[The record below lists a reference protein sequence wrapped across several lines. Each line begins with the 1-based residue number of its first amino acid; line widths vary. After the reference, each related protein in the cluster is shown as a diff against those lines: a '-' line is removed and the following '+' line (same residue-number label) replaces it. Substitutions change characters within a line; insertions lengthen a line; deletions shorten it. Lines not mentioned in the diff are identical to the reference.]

1 MKDKNPPKIDLFSEE
16 VSACPFSAYK
26 EIRESGR
33 VYQEPRYGN
42 YVLTHHDDIQSLKND
57 QVFDSRHGVDPAG
70 RFSASTYPDINRTDP
85 PRHAKIKAFLYK
97 SFSPQAIK
105 SWEEDIQTIFIEHFD
120 DIKRDSSDHS
130 FDIVHHVCY
139 PAPAAVICRML
150 GFADDRR
157 EDFQRWSAA
166 LVERLGTDISEE
178 QRNALVEMARFIRLK
193 AEEKTE
199 TPGKDLM
206 TEIVFAEV
214 DGERLSPEEVVANG
228 VFFLA
233 AGHETTAN
241 FLSNFTVQ
249 LATIPGLFENLKNDR
264 NLLLPAL
271 EETLRLESPVQNI
284 CRTLKEEVLIENT
297 VIQEDDRMM
306 FSLGAGNRDPS
317 VFENPEAFD
326 LTRSNL
332 TQHLAFG
339 YGHHQCLGAR
349 LARLEGEIYANI
361 LLDRFDK
368 IELAAEF
375 KRQPGN
381 VVRGYKS
388 LNIKCL

>member
-1 MKDKNPPKIDLFSEE
+1 MKSKDTEKIDLFAEE

-26 EIRESGR
+26 EIRDSGR

-42 YVLTHHDDIQSLKND
+42 YVLTHHEDIQSLKND
-57 QVFDSRHGVDPAG
+57 RVFDSRHGVDPAG

-85 PRHAKIKAFLYK
+85 PRHSKIKAFLYK
-97 SFSPQAIK
+97 SFSPQAVQ
-105 SWEEDIQTIFIEHFD
+105 SWEDDIHKIFVEHFD
-120 DIKRDSSDHS
+120 DMARDHSEQS

-150 GFADDRR
+150 GFSDDRR
-157 EDFQRWSAA
+157 DDFERWSAA
-166 LVERLGTDISEE
+166 LVERLGADISED

-193 AEEKTE
+193 AEEKSE
-199 TPGKDLM
+199 KPGKDLM

-249 LATIPGLFENLKNDR
+249 IATIPGLFESLKNDR
-264 NLLLPAL
+264 SLLKPAL

-284 CRTLKEEVLIENT
+284 CRTVKEEVLIDET
-297 VIQEDDRMM
+297 VIHEDDRMM
-306 FSLGAGNRDPS
+306 FSLGAGNRDPE
-317 VFENPEAFD
+317 VFENPEDFD
-326 LTRSNL
+326 LTRGNL
-332 TQHLAFG
+332 NQHLAFG

-368 IELAAEF
+368 IELAEGY

-388 LNIKCL
+388 LNIKCS

>member
-1 MKDKNPPKIDLFSEE
+1 MKVKDPKKIDLFAEE

-33 VYQEPRYGN
+33 VYKEPRYGN

-57 QVFDSRHGVDPAG
+57 RVFDSRHGVDPAG

-85 PRHAKIKAFLYK
+85 PRHAKIKGFLYK
-97 SFSPQAIK
+97 SFSPQAVQ
-105 SWEEDIQTIFIEHFD
+105 SWEDDIHKIFVEHFD
-120 DIKRDSSDHS
+120 NIGCDNS

-150 GFADDRR
+150 GFSDDRR

-166 LVERLGTDISEE
+166 LVERLGTDISED

-193 AEEKTE
+193 AEEKAKK
-199 TPGKDLM
+199 PGKDLM

-249 LATIPGLFENLKNDR
+249 IATIPSLFDRLKNDR
-264 NLLLPAL
+264 SLLKPAL
-271 EETLRLESPVQNI
+271 EESLRLESPVQNI
-284 CRTLKEEVLIENT
+284 CRTVKEDVSIENT
-297 VIQEDDRMM
+297 IIREDDRMM
-306 FSLGAGNRDPS
+306 FSLGAGNRDPQ
-317 VFENPEAFD
+317 VFENPEDFD
-326 LTRSNL
+326 LTRGNL
-332 TQHLAFG
+332 NQHLAFG

-368 IELAAEF
+368 IELAEGH

-388 LNIKCL
+388 LNIKCS

>member
-284 CRTLKEEVLIENT
+284 CRTVKEEVLIENT

>member
-1 MKDKNPPKIDLFSEE
+1 MKSKDSEKIDLFAEE

-26 EIRESGR
+26 EIRDSGR

-42 YVLTHHDDIQSLKND
+42 YVLTHHEDIQSLKND
-57 QVFDSRHGVDPAG
+57 RVFDSRHGVDPAG

-85 PRHAKIKAFLYK
+85 PRHSKIKAFLYK
-97 SFSPQAIK
+97 SFSPQAVQ
-105 SWEEDIQTIFIEHFD
+105 SWEDDIHKIFVEHFD
-120 DIKRDSSDHS
+120 DMARDHSEHS

-150 GFADDRR
+150 GFSDDRR
-157 EDFQRWSAA
+157 DDFERWSAA
-166 LVERLGTDISEE
+166 LVERLGTDISED

-193 AEEKTE
+193 AEEKSE
-199 TPGKDLM
+199 IPGKDLM

-214 DGERLSPEEVVANG
+214 DGERLTPQEVVANG

-249 LATIPGLFENLKNDR
+249 IATIPGLFESLKNDR
-264 NLLLPAL
+264 SLLKPAL

-284 CRTLKEEVLIENT
+284 CRTVKEEVLIDET
-297 VIQEDDRMM
+297 VIHEDDRMM
-306 FSLGAGNRDPS
+306 FSLGAGNRDPE
-317 VFENPEAFD
+317 VFENPEDFD
-326 LTRSNL
+326 LTRGNL
-332 TQHLAFG
+332 NQHLAFG

-368 IELAAEF
+368 IELAEGY

-388 LNIKCL
+388 LNIKCS

>member
-105 SWEEDIQTIFIEHFD
+105 SWEEDIQKIFIEHFD

-284 CRTLKEEVLIENT
+284 CRTVKEEVLIENT

>member
-1 MKDKNPPKIDLFSEE
+1 MKSKDSEKIDLFAEE

-26 EIRESGR
+26 EIRDSGR

-42 YVLTHHDDIQSLKND
+42 YVLTHHEDIQSLKND

-85 PRHAKIKAFLYK
+85 PRHSKIKAFLYK
-97 SFSPQAIK
+97 SFSPQAVQY
-105 SWEEDIQTIFIEHFD
+105 WEDDIHKIFVEHFD
-120 DIKRDSSDHS
+120 DMTRDHSEQS

-150 GFADDRR
+150 GFSDDRR
-157 EDFQRWSAA
+157 DDFERWSAA
-166 LVERLGTDISEE
+166 LVERLGTDISED

-193 AEEKTE
+193 AEEKSE

-249 LATIPGLFENLKNDR
+249 IATIPGLFESLKNDR
-264 NLLLPAL
+264 SLLKPAL

-284 CRTLKEEVLIENT
+284 CRTVKEEVLIDET
-297 VIQEDDRMM
+297 VIHEDDRMM
-306 FSLGAGNRDPS
+306 FSLGAGNRDPE
-317 VFENPEAFD
+317 VFENPEDFD
-326 LTRSNL
+326 LTRGNL
-332 TQHLAFG
+332 NQHLAFG

-368 IELAAEF
+368 IELAEGY

-388 LNIKCL
+388 LNIKCS